1 MKMGIDIRKDWPP
14 VPGDFEVG
22 DLSSSVAIC
31 TLGKKIQVQTRYA
44 IIGTCKTENI
54 GIERVIVNVVSNPLI
69 RYFILAGPEVPGHHT
84 GASMK
89 ALYEHGIDE
98 DTRRIREATGAI
110 PFIENI
116 PLEAVSRFREQIKFI
131 DMMNVSDPARIAQKA
146 EELNGETAEPYPEE
160 PIWIDFK
167 SKSKKKKATK
177 MVAPVS
183 LVPEI
188 HLFYHPDTSL
198 VYSQTA
204 DAKVTD
210 HPTSIG
216 IEVRE
221 SEEGTILV
229 GKES

>member
-1 MKMGIDIRKDWPP
+1 MQHDMKNDWPP

-31 TLGKKIQVQTRYA
+31 TLGKKISVTTRYA

-54 GIERVIVNVVSNPLI
+54 GIERVIVNVVSNPRI
-69 RYFILAGPEVPGHHT
+69 RFFILAGPEVPGHHT

-89 ALYEHGIDE
+89 ALYNNGIDE
-98 DTRRIREATGAI
+98 NTRRIQEATGAI

-116 PLEAVSRFREQIKFI
+116 PIEAVSRFREQVEFV
-131 DMMNVSDPARIAQKA
+131 DMMNVSDPSRIAEKA
-146 EELNGETAEPYPEE
+146 EELNERDIDVFPEE

-167 SKSKKKKATK
+167 SRTKKKQSAK

-183 LVPEI
+183 FIPERSI
-188 HLFYHPDTSL
+188 FYHTDTSL
-198 VYSQTA
+198 VYAQTT
-204 DAKVTD
+204 DAKVSDT
-210 HPTSIG
+210 PTAIG

-221 SEEGTILV
+221 SEEGTILL

>member
-1 MKMGIDIRKDWPP
+1 MGTEILKDWPP

-22 DLSSSVAIC
+22 DLKSSVAIC

-69 RYFILAGPEVPGHHT
+69 RYFILSGPEVPGHHT

-89 ALYEHGIDE
+89 ALYENGVDV
-98 DTRRIREATGAI
+98 DTRRIHEATGAI

-116 PLEAVSRFREQIKFI
+116 PLEAVNRFREQVTFV
-131 DMMNVSDPARIAQKA
+131 DMMNVSDPTRIAQKA
-146 EELNGETAEPYPEE
+146 EELHSEPAEPYPEE

-167 SKSKKKKATK
+167 SRSKKKKSTK

-183 LVPEI
+183 LIPEL
-188 HLFYHPDTSL
+188 HLFYHPDTAL
-198 VYSQTA
+198 VYPQTA
-204 DAKVTD
+204 DAKVSE

-216 IEVRE
+216 IEIRE

>member
-1 MKMGIDIRKDWPP
+1 MQHDMNKEWPP

-31 TLGKKIQVQTRYA
+31 TLGKKIAVQARYA

-54 GIERVIVNVVSNPLI
+54 GIERVIVNVVSNPMI

-89 ALYEHGIDE
+89 ALHENGIDE
-98 DTRRIREATGAI
+98 STRRIHEATGAI

-116 PLEAVSRFREQIKFI
+116 PLDAVSRFREQVEFI
-131 DMMNVSDPARIAQKA
+131 DMMNVSDPSRIAEKA
-146 EELNGETAEPYPEE
+146 EDLNKIDIDVFPKE

-167 SKSKKKKATK
+167 SKTK
-177 MVAPVS
+177 RRKSARMVAPIS
-183 LVPEI
+183 FIPEI
-188 HLFYHPDTSL
+188 GLFYDPDTSL
-198 VYSQTA
+198 VYAQTT

-210 HPTSIG
+210 TPTTIG

-221 SEEGTILV
+221 NEEGTILF